1 MTFRS
6 SDYPQSDAA
15 EVVDRNQAI
24 SLARELAI
32 IHQRDVLQIDPAHWD
47 NLDQSLKALYT
58 ESARLALHWCSLDW
72 RHAARNSAEDTADL
86 CLQVGDH
93 ASDKLASRLIN
104 AYFYTLIGDTLT
116 DAQRRRLFRD

>member
-6 SDYPQSDAA
+6 RDYPQSDAA

-24 SLARELAI
+24 DLARELAI
-32 IHQRDVLQIDPAHWD
+32 IHQRDVLQIDPQHWN

-72 RHAARNSAEDTADL
+72 RQAARNSAEDTADL

-93 ASDKLASRLIN
+93 ASDKLAGRVTNS
-104 AYFYTLIGDTLT
+104 YFYTLIGDTLT
-116 DAQRRRLFRD
+116 DAQRRRLFGE